1 MQPQASPNARLCLD
15 FSADGLNVYANRR
28 ALKDLRDQLTWLI
41 DSPPEEHYHC
51 HVLMALE
58 NDESKFDG
66 KRPRN
71 AGVVFSDN
79 AAEML
84 NADLD
89 AGEVVDLSFF
99 VVAEDDLDQLQARQ
113 R

>member
-1 MQPQASPNARLCLD
+1 MKPQASKHARICLN
-15 FSADGLNVYANRR
+15 FSRDGLNAYANVQ

-41 DSPPEEHYHC
+41 DSPPEEYYHC
-51 HVLMALE
+51 HLLMALE

-71 AGVVFSDN
+71 AGVVFEED
-79 AAEML
+79 AKDMVR
-84 NADLD
+84 ADFS

-99 VVAEDDLDQLQARQ
+99 VVSETDLDEMQARQ
-113 R
+113 K

>member
-1 MQPQASPNARLCLD
+1 MQPQANVSTRICLN
-15 FSADGLNVYANRR
+15 FSRDGLNVFANRQ
-28 ALKDLRDQLTWLI
+28 ALVDLREQLNWLI

-71 AGVVFSDN
+71 AGVVFDED
-79 AAEML
+79 AAEMFD
-84 NADLD
+84 ADIEQ
-89 AGEVVDLSFF
+89 GEVVDLSFF
-99 VVAEDDLDQLQARQ
+99 MVEDADLDEMQIHQ